1 MKIRKLLIIISSII
15 ILIILVF
22 TGKFFYD
29 RGEEHGEIKT
39 KTKSKKIVNQLF
51 EEGEISNQAKNRF
64 ARLIEEEE
72 EEESDSLIIKSVSVI
87 KVNNSDLQSEISS
100 SGRVVSLNKIGIS
113 SEVSG
118 KLEGNFS
125 IKKGTKFRKGD
136 VLFRVKNTDVKLLAD
151 ARKSN
156 FMNLISSNLADI
168 KLDFPSE
175 YVKWN
180 AFFKSISFNS
190 YIENLPETSTSKEKN
205 FIISKGIISE
215 YLSIKSDEERLKK
228 YIVRANFDGV
238 IIKSYTDIGA
248 NVNMGS
254 PVIDIISNGN
264 MEVELTVNSTEFT
277 FINKGSKVIL
287 IDKDSLHKFEGTI
300 IRKLDNFINK
310 NTQNM
315 SVFVSINNNTD
326 FLYDGMYLDAI
337 IYSSIINNA
346 CKIPRRAV
354 FEDNKVFIVNTENQ
368 LEIFDI
374 NIISNQE
381 NNVISDNIINNTMV
395 VIEPLIDTKAGIIV
409 NPIIK

>member
-1 MKIRKLLIIISSII
+1 
-15 ILIILVF
+15 
-22 TGKFFYD
+22 
-29 RGEEHGEIKT
+29 
-39 KTKSKKIVNQLF
+39 KSKKIVNQLF

-64 ARLIEEEE
+64 ARLIEE

-118 KLEGNFS
+118 KLEGDFS

-136 VLFRVKNTDVKLLAD
+136 VLFKIKNTDVKLLAD

-277 FINKGSKVIL
+277 FIDKGSKVIL